1 MSFLRSPVQI
11 KIFSPACCLWWQ
23 PTCLVFDRVWPQW
36 RRQSWLLIWS
46 SDTHWTLYFCNCT
59 SLDSSSPQGTFL
71 EGLQTVVLMSN
82 YVHTKVNIS
91 LQFNSRQQICR
102 VQMLLGV
109 DKYSGKS
116 QQPVNWKSNRIV
128 RTRRTLA
135 NYLAKNVVFRK
146 QSLALDLCLPS
157 PIQTQLSL
165 SCNEWLH

>member
-1 MSFLRSPVQI
+1 MLFVMATNLFGV
-11 KIFSPACCLWWQ
+11 WQ
-23 PTCLVFDRVWPQW
+23 SVTSVTKAKLASHLEFW
-36 RRQSWLLIWS
+36 
-46 SDTHWTLYFCNCT
+46 HTLDSAFCNCT
-59 SLDSSSPQGTFL
+59 SLDSCSPQGTFL

-109 DKYSGKS
+109 DKHSRKS

-128 RTRRTLA
+128 RTRRTLT
-135 NYLAKNVVFRK
+135 NHLAKNIVFRK
-146 QSLALDLCLPS
+146 QSLALDLCLQS
-157 PIQTQLSL
+157 PIPTQLSR